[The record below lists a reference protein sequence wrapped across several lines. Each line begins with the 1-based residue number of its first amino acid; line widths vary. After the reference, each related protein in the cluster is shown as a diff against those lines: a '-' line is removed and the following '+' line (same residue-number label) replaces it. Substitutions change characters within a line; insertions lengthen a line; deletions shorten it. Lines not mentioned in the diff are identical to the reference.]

1 VNLRESAAESLD
13 DFLTGNSSRNLQK
26 FPESQSSSLEVMEIL
41 GEEDKDIFHRTQSF
55 LQGKMKFHGEIV
67 DTIDIRQ
74 KLIMKDWDL
83 LLVRNGSMTTL
94 VAVDSDARCLWISVK
109 GIENVPTMIA
119 EMSSNSLKRLRVHR
133 SNLSIYLNLDN
144 LDLPEEC
151 LL

>member
-1 VNLRESAAESLD
+1 VNLSESAAESLD
-13 DFLTGNSSRNLQK
+13 DFLTGNSSSNSQN
-26 FPESQSSSLEVMEIL
+26 FPDSQNSSLEVMEIL
-41 GEEDKDIFHRTQSF
+41 GEEDRDIFQRNHSF
-55 LQGKMKFHGEIV
+55 FQGKMNFRGEIV
-67 DTIDIRQ
+67 NTIDIRQ
-74 KLIMKDWDL
+74 KQDMKDWDL
-83 LLVRNGSMTTL
+83 LFVRHGGLTTL

-144 LDLPEEC
+144 LDLPEES